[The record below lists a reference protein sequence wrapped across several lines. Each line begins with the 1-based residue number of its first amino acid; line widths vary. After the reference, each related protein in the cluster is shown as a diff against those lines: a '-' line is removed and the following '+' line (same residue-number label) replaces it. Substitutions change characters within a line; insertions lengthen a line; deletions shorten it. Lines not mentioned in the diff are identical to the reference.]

1 MTKAGLTNAQVDA
14 YFTANPQVANLSSN
28 QTVAH
33 NQIMTQKWIAWV
45 GNGYEAYN
53 DYRRTGF
60 PRLALALNAEGDNP
74 NILPKRFVY
83 PASELSGNAN
93 NAPAAGTE
101 PNTTVP
107 VWWDVD

>member
-1 MTKAGLTNAQVDA
+1 MTKAGISDA
-14 YFTANPQVANLSSN
+14 AVTTYFTNNPSVAILSGSN
-28 QTVAH
+28 TRKL

-60 PRLALALNAEGDNP
+60 PRLSLALNAQGDDP
-74 NILPKRFVY
+74 NVIPKRFVY

-93 NAPAAGTE
+93 NAPNPAPG
-101 PNTTVP
+101 TTVP
-107 VWWDVD
+107 VWWDID